1 MATKLKDN
9 LSSAYFDA
17 AHRLYPKKARR
28 RIIAY
33 VESYD
38 DIAFWRALLA
48 EFETD
53 ERYFQVMLPSA
64 TTLTKGK
71 KQVLLNTLNTAEL
84 GRSLIACVD
93 SDYDFLLQGSTPTSH
108 KVNSNPYI
116 FQTYA
121 YAIENYRCY
130 APSLHD
136 VCVQSTLNDR
146 YVLNFEKFL
155 ERFSTIVYP
164 LFLWSVWF
172 YRNGDT
178 HSFSITEFN
187 NSIRLGHLTLKDP
200 YRTLDELERRVIAHL
215 ARFEEQYP
223 HLREKVINLAREL
236 SDLGL
241 EPRTTYLY
249 IQGHHLKDNVVMKLL
264 TPICANLRKQRET
277 EISRLAGHNK
287 QYHNELKAYQNSM
300 SSPEKAL
307 NKNTR
312 YKGLFLYG
320 WLRKDIENFL
330 REK

>member
-1 MATKLKDN
+1 MPTKLKDHI
-9 LSSAYFDA
+9 SSAYFDA
-17 AHRLYPKKARR
+17 ARKLYPKKARR

-38 DIAFWRALLA
+38 DVAFWRALLA
-48 EFETD
+48 EFETED
-53 ERYFQVMLPSA
+53 RYFQVMLPSA

-93 SDYDFLLQGSTPTSH
+93 SDYDFLLQDATPTSR

-121 YAIENYRCY
+121 YAIENYRSY
-130 APSLHD
+130 AASLHN
-136 VCVQSTLNDR
+136 VCVQATLNDR
-146 YVLNFEKFL
+146 HVLNFEKFL
-155 ERFSTIVYP
+155 ERFSVVIYP

-187 NSIRLGHLTLKDP
+187 AAIRLGHFSLKEP
-200 YRTLDELERRVIAHL
+200 YRTLDELQQRVTTHL
-215 ARFEEQYP
+215 AAFEKRYP
-223 HLREKVINLAREL
+223 HLREKVIGLAREL
-236 SDLGL
+236 SGLGL
-241 EPRTTYLY
+241 EPHTAYLY

-264 TPICANLRKQRET
+264 TPICSHLRRQREQ

-287 QYHNELKAYQNSM
+287 QYHNELKAYQNSL
-300 SSPEKAL
+300 SNLDKAL
-307 NKNTR
+307 SKNTG
-312 YKGLFLYG
+312 YKGLYLYG
-320 WLRKDIENFL
+320 WLRKDIEGFL
-330 REK
+330 REG

>member
-1 MATKLKDN
+1 MSAKLKDHI
-9 LSSAYFDA
+9 SSAYFDA
-17 AHRLYPKKARR
+17 AHRLYPKKSRR

-38 DIAFWRALLA
+38 DVAFWRALLA

-53 ERYFQVMLPSA
+53 DRYFQVMLPSA

-93 SDYDFLLQGSTPTSH
+93 SDFDFLMQNATPTSR
-108 KVNSNPYI
+108 KINESSYI

-130 APSLHD
+130 AASLHNI
-136 VCVQSTLNDR
+136 CVQATLNDR
-146 YVLNFEKFL
+146 YVLNFEKYL
-155 ERFSTIVYP
+155 VRYSTIIYP

-178 HSFSITEFN
+178 NTFSITDFN
-187 NSIRLGHLTLKDP
+187 TAIRLGHITLRDP
-200 YRTLDELERRVIAHL
+200 YHSLDELERRVNGHL
-215 ARFEEQYP
+215 AGMEKKYP
-223 HLREKVINLAREL
+223 ELRDKVIASGREL
-236 SDLGL
+236 AGLGL
-241 EPRTTYLY
+241 EPHTTYLY
-249 IQGHHLKDNVVMKLL
+249 IQGHHLKDNVVMRLL
-264 TPICANLRKQRET
+264 TPICASLRRQREQ

-287 QYHNELKAYQNSM
+287 QYHNELKAYQNSL

-307 NKNTR
+307 NKNTG
-312 YKGLFLYG
+312 YKSMYLYG
-320 WLRKDIENFL
+320 WLRRDIEDFL
-330 REK
+330 REG